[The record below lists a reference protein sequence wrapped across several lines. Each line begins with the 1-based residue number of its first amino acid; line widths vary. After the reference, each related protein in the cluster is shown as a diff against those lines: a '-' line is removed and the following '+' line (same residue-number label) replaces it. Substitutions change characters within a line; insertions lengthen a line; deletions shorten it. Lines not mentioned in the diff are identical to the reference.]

1 MVIHTLLCNIITIN
15 LKCCQCYFDRSQ
27 KMNIRRKRARKEQ
40 QSFKVFTSDFNPKIW
55 FNKSPKFVDR
65 SKQTMYCVNVRGY

>member
-1 MVIHTLLCNIITIN
+1 MTEAKKN
-15 LKCCQCYFDRSQ
+15 KYKKKKSKKRARKEQEKS
-27 KMNIRRKRARKEQ
+27 KKRARKEQ

-65 SKQTMYCVNVRGY
+65 SKQTMYCLNVRGY

>member
-1 MVIHTLLCNIITIN
+1 
-15 LKCCQCYFDRSQ
+15 
-27 KMNIRRKRARKEQ
+27 MNIRRKRARKEQ